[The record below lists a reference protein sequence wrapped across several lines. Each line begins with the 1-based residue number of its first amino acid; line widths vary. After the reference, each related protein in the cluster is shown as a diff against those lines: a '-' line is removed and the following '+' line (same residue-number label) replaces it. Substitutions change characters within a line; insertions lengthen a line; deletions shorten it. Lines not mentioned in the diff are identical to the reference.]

1 MFEIYCPSSRRCGF
15 GNNGQNSY
23 VSMKTLRSV
32 VVFSTFF
39 LFFAR
44 AFLAWSSGAPAG
56 ANPNS
61 FLPETRAAMP
71 GPSPDAAELSHSPQK
86 ENAGQIRGEKE
97 KLYFDIYW
105 MGIYVGNAT
114 LDEVVDGGRATI
126 TSEVRSAPVISV
138 LYKVEDHASSTV
150 VDGKPVRF
158 RIKQRE
164 GRYRS
169 DKETVFDAATGK
181 VTYFDYR
188 KGIRA
193 EHEVKKKPVW
203 DVISGF
209 YHLRTLLLEVGKT
222 LSLDIFDSNKMLKT
236 EIHVLRKEK
245 VAFPNRGSVEAF
257 VVKPVLRTEG
267 LFKHKGDILI
277 WLTQDDGRIPVRVE
291 TKVSIGK
298 VVAQLKRVE
307 VSR

>member
-1 MFEIYCPSSRRCGF
+1 MS
-15 GNNGQNSY
+15 
-23 VSMKTLRSV
+23 
-32 VVFSTFF
+32 
-39 LFFAR
+39 
-44 AFLAWSSGAPAG
+44 
-56 ANPNS
+56 
-61 FLPETRAAMP
+61 
-71 GPSPDAAELSHSPQK
+71 GPSPDAVESSPSLQK
-86 ENAGQIRGEKE
+86 LREEKAGQIRDAKE
-97 KLYFDIYW
+97 KLCFDIYW

-114 LDEVVDGGRATI
+114 LEKVVDGDRSTI

-138 LYKVEDHASSTV
+138 VYKVEDHASSTV

-169 DKETVFDAATGK
+169 DKETVFDTAAGK

-193 EHEVKKKPVW
+193 EHEVKKRPVW

-209 YHLRTLLLEVGKT
+209 YHLRTLLLDVGET

-236 EIHVLRKEK
+236 EVHVLRKEK
-245 VAFPNRGSVEAF
+245 VAFPGRGDVEAL

-277 WLTQDDGRIPVRVE
+277 WLTQDESRIPVRVE
-291 TKVSIGK
+291 TRVSIGK